1 MLSILFWCVHPQV
14 SLILL
19 HDADFLP
26 PRFTSSRDPRWPES
40 EPSIL
45 FALRGSILDLF
56 FLAKHKKS
64 LILAPPTYHCT
75 RAGGS
80 SPARARFVFLFLRR
94 TPRHKYVFCPSIHFY
109 VYFVNQRV
117 HFSQCARPRLTSCL
131 ANSYQEYLFAVIFA
145 LCFWRRGCSARQ
157 RGNALFHES

>member
-1 MLSILFWCVHPQV
+1 MMLIFSPRV
-14 SLILL
+14 SPALEIPGGQK
-19 HDADFLP
+19 ANRPFFLP
-26 PRFTSSRDPRWPES
+26 CEARSSTCFS
-40 EPSIL
+40 LPST
-45 FALRGSILDLF
+45 RNRS
-56 FLAKHKKS
+56 S
-64 LILAPPTYHCT
+64 WLAPPTYHCT